1 MNKNDKLKIK
11 KILSEIEQLN
21 KELTYI
27 IETEEMKLDN
37 LYCYFDNMSQIQNM
51 EEDLDSLNSAADS
64 LDNAISF
71 LTSIE

>member
-37 LYCYFDNMSQIQNM
+37 LCCYFDNMPQIQNM